1 MPEEEPELSEAEA
14 TELARRIEA
23 GEDGIAVPAELV
35 EEPEERKAPP
45 PENLYAQILRMPM
58 AGKIK
63 LALRG
68 NRDARLILIRNT
80 NKLLRRFV
88 LLNPRIGED
97 EVIAVTRNKSAD
109 DELLRMIAERREW
122 MRNYQVRLG
131 LATNPKARLP
141 VALRQVGTLDERDL
155 RMIAKSKNVP
165 AAVSAQ
171 ARRLLMTTKAPK

>member
-155 RMIAKSKNVP
+155 RIIAKSKNVP